1 MLKILLFLISTS
13 LLASQ
18 PNPDLNRSF
27 KTLPL
32 IKYSREELLKIQED
46 ANKAL
51 KQSQE
56 IIREKKQDPNNK

>member
-1 MLKILLFLISTS
+1 MKLIFFLISTS

-46 ANKAL
+46 AKKAL
-51 KQSQE
+51 ENSKKLQE
-56 IIREKKQDPNNK
+56 DQKR